1 MDNLDYIERYFM
13 NELVVS
19 QVKEFEERIESDPAF
34 AEEVAFYLSA
44 KMVSK
49 EISETKE
56 ISEMEKRQRFKDL
69 YQSSTTTTTTTPVRK
84 LVYYLTAAA
93 AIAGIVF
100 GTYIFV
106 KPVSTQQL
114 ADNYIK
120 ENLQTLGVTM
130 SSNVDS
136 LQTGLR
142 FYNDG
147 KTTEALTIFEKIAES
162 DTSSFDAKKYAGLS
176 ALRLKDYTK
185 ALLYFEKMETYTGRY
200 SNSSLLY
207 QALTRMERNQ
217 AGDAMKAKELLQKIV
232 ADKQEG
238 YDFAVECLKKI

>member
-1 MDNLDYIERYFM
+1 MDNLDYIESYF
-13 NELVVS
+13 NKELVTD
-19 QVKEFEERIESDPAF
+19 QVKEFEKRIESDPAF

-44 KMVSK
+44 RV
-49 EISETKE
+49 ISR
-56 ISEMEKRQRFKDL
+56 EMSQTEKKQRFREI
-69 YQSSTTTTTTTPVRK
+69 YQNKRVSITPVRK

-93 AIAGIVF
+93 AVACIVF
-100 GTYIFV
+100 GTYIFT
-106 KPVSTQQL
+106 KPVSTREL
-114 ADNYIK
+114 ADRYIK
-120 ENLQTLGVTM
+120 ENLQNLGVTM
-130 SSNVDS
+130 SSNVNS

-142 FYNDG
+142 LYNDG

-162 DTSSFDAKKYAGLS
+162 DTSSFDAKKYAGFS

-185 ALLYFEKMETYTGRY
+185 ALSYFEKMETYSGLY
-200 SNSSLLY
+200 SNPSLLY

-217 AGDAMKAKELLQKIV
+217 TGDAMKAKELLQKIV